1 MTRRDA
7 LIELACRRSDL
18 TRVIC
23 ALRAPGRVDRP
34 ARGAAYPPPRRRR
47 ARAPR

>member
-7 LIELACRRSDL
+7 LIELACRRGDL
-18 TRVIC
+18 TRVTC
-23 ALRAPGRVDRP
+23 ALRPPGRVDRP
-34 ARGAAYPPPRRRR
+34 ARGAAYPRPPHRR

>member
-7 LIELACRRSDL
+7 LIELACRRGDL
-18 TRVIC
+18 TRVTC

-34 ARGAAYPPPRRRR
+34 ARAAAYPPPRRRPRR
-47 ARAPR
+47 AS